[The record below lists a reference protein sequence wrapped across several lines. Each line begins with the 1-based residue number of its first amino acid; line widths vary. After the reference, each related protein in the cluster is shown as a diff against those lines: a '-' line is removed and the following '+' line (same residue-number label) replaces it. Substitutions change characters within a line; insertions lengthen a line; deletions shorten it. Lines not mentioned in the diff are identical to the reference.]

1 MEKTRIIA
9 IFTIAG
15 ILTLLTI
22 INAKT
27 SISQPREEFNTQE
40 VNYTTETQTTLTTS
54 KNVSTATTKKT
65 TKKTTHKV
73 TMNVNAN
80 QQEILNYLHQEVLN
94 MGWSSSD
101 YEIIVKLLINES
113 GINPNSYNKKST
125 ACGLFQAKPCSK
137 AIKVYPDYLTNY
149 KSQVK
154 WGLKYIKDRYHT
166 PAEAW
171 KFWLSQSPHWY

>member
-22 INAKT
+22 FNAKG
-27 SISQPREEFNTQE
+27 SISQTREEFTTQE
-40 VNYTTETQTTLTTS
+40 VNYTTTTQTTLTTS
-54 KNVSTATTKKT
+54 KNVPTTTTKKT
-65 TKKTTHKV
+65 TKKTTQKV

-80 QQEILNYLHQEVLN
+80 QQEILDYLHQEVLN

-137 AIKVYPDYLTNY
+137 VFKDYPDYMNNW

-154 WGLKYIKDRYHT
+154 WGLKYIKERYKT
-166 PAEAW
+166 PTEAW
-171 KFWLSQSPHWY
+171 KFWQKYKSY